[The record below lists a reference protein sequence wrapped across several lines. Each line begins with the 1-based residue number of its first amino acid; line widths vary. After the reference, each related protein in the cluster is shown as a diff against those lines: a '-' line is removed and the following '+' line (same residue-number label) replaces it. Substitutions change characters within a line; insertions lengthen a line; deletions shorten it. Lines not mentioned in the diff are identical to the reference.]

1 MIIHGMMSRCG
12 YMAWMCWWHNNYN
25 VAMCGEVCCGVA
37 LVVVC
42 AEKWEKPAGRGGRNV
57 TGMCRRG
64 GRRRGGAGAARQV
77 KQQHDAE
84 VFFEKTSFLGRHE
97 GVEEGGNSRVCSKM
111 HQFKTF
117 KLNNFKCR

>member
-1 MIIHGMMSRCG
+1 MIIQGMMSRCG

-42 AEKWEKPAGRGGRNV
+42 AEMWEKPAGRGGRNV

-64 GRRRGGAGAARQV
+64 GRRQGGAAAASRQC
-77 KQQHDAE
+77 
-84 VFFEKTSFLGRHE
+84 SS
-97 GVEEGGNSRVCSKM
+97 NSMM
-111 HQFKTF
+111 HPRQALKDV
-117 KLNNFKCR
+117 NS

>member
-12 YMAWMCWWHNNYN
+12 YMTCGWMCWWHNIYN

-42 AEKWEKPAGRGGRNV
+42 AEMWEKPAGRGGRNV

-84 VFFEKTSFLGRHE
+84 ISLRKHLSWG
-97 GVEEGGNSRVCSKM
+97 GMEESKREATAGSVARCINSKHSS
-111 HQFKTF
+111 
-117 KLNNFKCR
+117 